1 MHCVPVHYSKLS
13 FDFFWFNLIKSVP
26 TKNVA
31 MGLKQDRLKFLEQN
45 QTTMCIPK
53 NFARCFF
60 VQLVFYVWLVD
71 YSILL
76 TARQDE
82 FIHVF

>member
-1 MHCVPVHYSKLS
+1 
-13 FDFFWFNLIKSVP
+13 
-26 TKNVA
+26 

-82 FIHVF
+82 FIHVFWVGVLYSDVLAFIFYIKTGTPFSD